1 MKKQNAVCIW
11 GLWALTMVVR
21 SVTGAEL
28 DSSEFDF
35 QFNGVDIFDGV
46 DFQNDWSVAGD
57 SDVGEPLLDGASVE
71 LNENGNVVLR
81 QTPDNRNFWIQQ
93 DSDVSGW
100 EDGVDGGFISWTLEV
115 RAHLIGTEP
124 DGDPVNNGYNL
135 WAADGF
141 QRGILTIQEDS
152 VQSFGRPGEIFS
164 DEPNDDGF
172 HTIRMSYDAD
182 EDLYFVWRDGELLS
196 EDGFFA
202 QAATTNNRLII
213 GDCCTAANDI
223 NPFLFE
229 ELEIEYVRYDLDG
242 SYAPLENP
250 SLLGDFNGNGLLDVT
265 DINQLG
271 QASASGANDGAFDL
285 TDDGLVNVADV
296 TVWAKNL
303 KNTWIGDANLDGE
316 FSSTDFVAV
325 FTSGKFEQ
333 AVDAVWS
340 EGDWNGD
347 GRFDTSDFVAAFTD
361 GGFELGPR
369 GAVSSVPEPSST
381 PLLVLAGML
390 FVWRQR
396 R

>member
-21 SVTGAEL
+21 TVTGAEL

-124 DGDPVNNGYNL
+124 DGDPVNNGFNL

-271 QASASGANDGAFDL
+271 QASASKANDGAFDL